1 MLLQCIRERLINYF
15 TIARPAFQLLDE
27 RLNVEPISGLEV
39 SAVPIA
45 VLPKRHGRLQ
55 TAIIC
60 ALVESVAFLC
70 LLFQHGIEPSI
81 LSTLPLL
88 GSRFQTIVIVAF
100 VYIVNHLVSLS
111 MRIIAYLGHT
121 FLGTKLKRPIVRII
135 CLLHTILS
143 NTIGGDYL
151 LLADEYFKAFL
162 DYAFRQ
168 AEKRIYEPFKE
179 KVDNMKKS
187 SSFGAFV
194 YRRVL
199 EFIAFPVFSLS
210 IVCAFLFVY
219 ATFDINSALP
229 VGYDDS
235 EELSTTVGS
244 SMPSADTTST
254 AVDTSPSENVRSALE
269 ITESEDTAAA
279 VGLLEDMKSVLDT
292 QQSFEVV
299 EKEGSL
305 EEEVVAEGSVV
316 RDVAEELKVPDDEAP
331 IQKMA
336 EEELV
341 EERSEAEEPVDGIAP
356 DVDDCE
362 GVEAGVDAEY
372 EAEVTSPVEV
382 GDTSDVVD
390 VVEEEVVCDEAE
402 SVVDVEEVEQDEE
415 EVVELEEEAL
425 SVDVEEDV
433 EEVSGE
439 VEEEVDGSEEDGSEE
454 EVDGSEEEV
463 DGSEEAEEEVD
474 ASEEVDYAEESGE
487 IEEAEFSEEVSG
499 EAEEEEVYEQ
509 LEEEESGEV
518 EEADQTFGG
527 AEVEVEY
534 AQEDEHEVPEEVE
547 EVFEFDEE
555 PRKVELDIYIP
566 SEGAENLLNEYHQE
580 EEDPNTV
587 DGLGLNSI
595 RVNLS
600 NESLVSSTVDHANM
614 GLVTTMQTESV
625 LINIVASS
633 TVASLE
639 REACEV
645 EEEVEAEKEEDNGVQ
660 EQSEASAI
668 VEAEEPDREVEGS
681 MVAVEKVESAKGGKE
696 ETSVRNEN
704 RVLQLEGLAHKAV
717 HVGESP
723 DQKGTHLESEAE
735 KERLLK
741 QRVREIAREMAKGGA
756 LSPEEK
762 AILLSSY
769 SRKKDSA
776 TETKSAQCEVKGV
789 TSDVNGAEGV
799 VEAVSMNYASSSPTT
814 MNASTEETPEKV
826 EAEIGVA
833 CVQGQP
839 MEVKHVLQ
847 VVEAEAEVVD
857 DEPERPE
864 LMQMKSPRVEFRSR
878 ALSLHAI
885 VGMEPQSFS
894 SLALG
899 GGSNAFEIP
908 TRLTDCARSSL
919 SRRTLSLGEWA
930 AAPIIPVLVEAPRR
944 TVKTVQ
950 KRKRYMSLP

>member
-1 MLLQCIRERLINYF
+1 MLFQCIRERLINYF

-27 RLNVEPISGLEV
+27 RLNVEPLSGLEV
-39 SAVPIA
+39 SATPIP
-45 VLPKRHGRLQ
+45 VLAKRHGRLQ

-70 LLFQHGIEPSI
+70 LLYKHGVEPSI
-81 LSTLPLL
+81 LSAIPLL
-88 GSRFQTIVIVAF
+88 GSRFQTIVLVAF

-121 FLGTKLKRPIVRII
+121 FLGTKLKRPIVRTI

-151 LLADEYFKAFL
+151 LLAEDHFKAFPG
-162 DYAFRQ
+162 YAFRQ
-168 AEKRIYEPFKE
+168 AEKKLYTPWKE

-187 SSFGAFV
+187 SSFATFV
-194 YRRVL
+194 YRRLL
-199 EFIAFPVFSLS
+199 ELIVIPVASLS
-210 IVCAFLFVY
+210 VTCAFLFVY
-219 ATFDINSALP
+219 AMVDIHSPQP
-229 VGYDDS
+229 VCYDDA
-235 EELSTTVGS
+235 EEVSNTVASTV
-244 SMPSADTTST
+244 PSADTTST
-254 AVDTSPSENVRSALE
+254 AVDTRPGEHARSALE
-269 ITESEDTAAA
+269 VTESEATAAA
-279 VGLLEDMKSVLDT
+279 VGLLEEMKSVLDIEPL
-292 QQSFEVV
+292 SEAFEQ
-299 EKEGSL
+299 EESL
-305 EEEVVAEGSVV
+305 EEAVVAEGLVV
-316 RDVAEELKVPDDEAP
+316 QGVAEEKVADDEVP
-331 IQKMA
+331 IQDMVD
-336 EEELV
+336 EELGDEQVVV
-341 EERSEAEEPVDGIAP
+341 EQSNAEEPLDEIAP
-356 DVDDCE
+356 GVDECQA
-362 GVEAGVDAEY
+362 VETEVDAEV
-372 EAEVTSPVEV
+372 EVEVASPVEV
-382 GDTSDVVD
+382 VESAGVAE
-390 VVEEEVVCDEAE
+390 VVEEEAVCDEGE
-402 SVVDVEEVEQDEE
+402 SVVDDVEEVEEDEE
-415 EVVELEEEAL
+415 EVEDFEDEVQSE
-425 SVDVEEDV
+425 DVGADV
-433 EEVSGE
+433 EEVCSEIEEGI
-439 VEEEVDGSEEDGSEE
+439 EEV
-454 EVDGSEEEV
+454 
-463 DGSEEAEEEVD
+463 EEAEEEVD
-474 ASEEVDYAEESGE
+474 GEEVEYAEESGE
-487 IEEAEFSEEVSG
+487 IEEAEFTEVSGEAEEDDVYEQVEEEVSGEFEEASEVSG
-499 EAEEEEVYEQ
+499 EAEEE
-509 LEEEESGEV
+509 
-518 EEADQTFGG
+518 
-527 AEVEVEY
+527 VEY
-534 AQEDEHEVPEEVE
+534 AEQEEQEESEEVE
-547 EVFEFDEE
+547 EVFEYDEE
-555 PRKVELDIYIP
+555 PRKVELDIYVP
-566 SEGAENLLNEYHQE
+566 SEGAENLPDEPQEE

-587 DGLGLNSI
+587 DGLALKSI

-600 NESLVSSTVDHANM
+600 SESLASSTVDHANM

-681 MVAVEKVESAKGGKE
+681 MVAVEKVESAKGGEE

-704 RVLQLEGLAHKAV
+704 RVLQLEGLAHKAD
-717 HVGESP
+717 HVGEGP
-723 DQKGTHLESEAE
+723 DQKGTHLETEAE

-741 QRVREIAREMAKGGA
+741 QRVREIARKMAKGGA

-789 TSDVNGAEGV
+789 ISDVNGAEGV
-799 VEAVSMNYASSSPTT
+799 VEVVSMNYASSSPTT

-826 EAEIGVA
+826 EAEMGVA
-833 CVQGQP
+833 CAQGQP
-839 MEVKHVLQ
+839 MEAKHVLQ

-864 LMQMKSPRVEFRSR
+864 LMQVKSPRVEFRSR
-878 ALSLHAI
+878 ALSLDAI
-885 VGMEPQSFS
+885 VGMEPLSFS

-908 TRLTDCARSSL
+908 TRLTDGARSSL

-944 TVKTVQ
+944 GTSSDCQGGSEKEEVYELALSV
-950 KRKRYMSLP
+950 LCLDGL